1 MVKNNPTQQP
11 YGRSNMFSQNPNQ
24 SMNTN
29 YNPYQKIPFTNQN
42 SGNAAPFY
50 NRAPARPQS
59 QPTSNNGRMFT
70 EFAHSSHTSP
80 NDTFNLDH
88 ANLVMPM
95 NSTSSMSPNGN
106 NNSQASTTNKSVL
119 QPDDNRRMPR
129 PIGTERAWKHNV
141 NIGGLSANLENVD
154 NMNQHSLP
162 PWLGER
168 TFSS

>member
-1 MVKNNPTQQP
+1 
-11 YGRSNMFSQNPNQ
+11 MFSQNPNQ
-24 SMNTN
+24 SMNAN
-29 YNPYQKIPFTNQN
+29 YNPYQKMPFTNQN
-42 SGNAAPFY
+42 AGNATPFY
-50 NRAPARPQS
+50 NRAPGRPQS

-88 ANLVMPM
+88 TNLVMPM

-106 NNSQASTTNKSVL
+106 SNSQGATNNKNVL

-129 PIGTERAWKHNV
+129 PIGTERASWKHNV
-141 NIGGLSANLENVD
+141 NIGGLNNLENVD

-162 PWLGER
+162 PWLGMYPY
-168 TFSS
+168 FIHF